1 MKTSEQAIRV
11 VYSFLKNKN
20 TTEKESA
27 ADKYLIIDTKTKQL
41 IGSAYPGAQRTRA
54 YSRAEKLNQEY
65 GANRYIVKP
74 VFSDSNTIKE
84 AMDFTSIS
92 SLNTPDKKLTDN
104 EIARA
109 LRLSIAAELDASH
122 LYELIADSVE
132 NKKVQEVLRDI
143 SKEEKIH
150 VGELSVLLGKFDKEF
165 NDSIEEGRKEV
176 NNKTD
181 ENKSEEDK

>member
-1 MKTSEQAIRV
+1 MKTSEQAFRV
-11 VYSFLKNKN
+11 AYSFLKNKN
-20 TTEKESA
+20 ATAKEAA
-27 ADKYLIIDTKTKQL
+27 ADKYQIIDTKTKQPV
-41 IGSAYPGAQRTRA
+41 GSDYQGSQRSRA
-54 YSRAEKLNQEY
+54 SARAEKLNQEY
-65 GANRYIVKP
+65 GAVRYIVKP
-74 VFSDSNTIKE
+74 IFSDSNTLKE

-92 SLNTPDKKLTDN
+92 SLITPDKKLTDS

-132 NKKVQEVLRDI
+132 DKQVQDTLRDI
-143 SKEEKIH
+143 SREEKIH

-165 NDSIEEGRKEV
+165 DDSIEEGRKEV
-176 NNKTD
+176 KDKPD